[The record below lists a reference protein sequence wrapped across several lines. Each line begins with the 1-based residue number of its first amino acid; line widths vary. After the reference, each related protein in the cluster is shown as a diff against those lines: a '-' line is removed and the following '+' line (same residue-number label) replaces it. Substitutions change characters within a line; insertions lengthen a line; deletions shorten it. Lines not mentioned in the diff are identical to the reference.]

1 MIRIKVG
8 VAVLARAL
16 ASAGVIPEP
25 VGWVIVIGAIVTMI
39 FSFFMYL
46 SQKDMKRLLA
56 FSTISQ
62 LSYIILGFGFFVFSM
77 LLNDRDRPG
86 DRQGRGRRCHKHAF
100 YHPLTPNFFSAQRAQ
115 KPLW

>member
-1 MIRIKVG
+1 M
-8 VAVLARAL
+8 
-16 ASAGVIPEP
+16 IPEP

-46 SQKDMKRLLA
+46 PQKDMKRLLA

-77 LLNDRDRPG
+77 LLN
-86 DRQGRGRRCHKHAF
+86 GRRK
-100 YHPLTPNFFSAQRAQ
+100 TR
-115 KPLW
+115 

>member
-1 MIRIKVG
+1 MWRNGVHKSHETQILGKNRELKRQRAALSFSSRKDPVRSILRHSNRMIRIKVG

-46 SQKDMKRLLA
+46 S
-56 FSTISQ
+56 
-62 LSYIILGFGFFVFSM
+62 
-77 LLNDRDRPG
+77 
-86 DRQGRGRRCHKHAF
+86 
-100 YHPLTPNFFSAQRAQ
+100 
-115 KPLW
+115 

>member
-25 VGWVIVIGAIVTMI
+25 VGWIIVIGAIVTMI

-77 LLNDRDRPG
+77 LLS
-86 DRQGRGRRCHKHAF
+86 GRRK
-100 YHPLTPNFFSAQRAQ
+100 TR
-115 KPLW
+115 

>member
-39 FSFFMYL
+39 MYL

-77 LLNDRDRPG
+77 LLN
-86 DRQGRGRRCHKHAF
+86 GRRK
-100 YHPLTPNFFSAQRAQ
+100 TR
-115 KPLW
+115 

>member
-1 MIRIKVG
+1 
-8 VAVLARAL
+8 
-16 ASAGVIPEP
+16 
-25 VGWVIVIGAIVTMI
+25 MI

-77 LLNDRDRPG
+77 LLN
-86 DRQGRGRRCHKHAF
+86 GRRK
-100 YHPLTPNFFSAQRAQ
+100 TR
-115 KPLW
+115 

>member
-8 VAVLARAL
+8 VAVLARAP

-46 SQKDMKRLLA
+46 S
-56 FSTISQ
+56 
-62 LSYIILGFGFFVFSM
+62 
-77 LLNDRDRPG
+77 
-86 DRQGRGRRCHKHAF
+86 
-100 YHPLTPNFFSAQRAQ
+100 
-115 KPLW
+115 